1 MHDNIFA
8 VPRAKLGDFTFDDT
22 VANVFPDMIQ
32 RSVPGYSNIVQ
43 AIGMLTEKHSIPN
56 TNMYDLGCSL
66 GACTLEM
73 RRHAK
78 LGCSVYGIDISEAM
92 TKRAQ
97 NIINAYKSEVPTY
110 IIKDDVTTF
119 KMENASIIVLNF
131 VLQFINPQLRDKLI
145 QDIYDALVPG
155 GILVLSEKFCFNDQT
170 IHNTLFDLHLAF
182 KKANGYSD
190 LEISQKR
197 TSLENVLISETIE
210 QHKERLSKSGFTHSE
225 VWFQCFNFG
234 SIIAIKK

>member
-22 VANVFPDMIQ
+22 VANVFPDMIN

-43 AIGMLTEKHSIPN
+43 AIGMLTEKYAQKN
-56 TNMYDLGCSL
+56 TNLYDLGCSL

-73 RRHAK
+73 SAHAPEGAK
-78 LGCSVYGIDISEAM
+78 VIGIDNSEAM
-92 TKRAQ
+92 IKRAK
-97 NIINAYKSEVPTY
+97 NIVAAYKHKTEAIILLDDITTY
-110 IIKDDVTTF
+110 PL
-119 KMENASIIVLNF
+119 ENASIIVLNF
-131 VLQFINPQLRDKLI
+131 VLQFINKEYRN
-145 QDIYDALVPG
+145 DIIKKIYNALTPG
-155 GILVLSEKFCFNDQT
+155 GILVLSEKFIFDDQV
-170 IHNTLFDLHLAF
+170 IQNTLYDLHLDF

-197 TSLENVLISETIE
+197 TSLENVLIADSIPE
-210 QHKERLSKSGFTHSE
+210 HMNRLKQIGFKHCN

-234 SIIAIKK
+234 SIIAIK